1 VTKLAFRRRSSGLD
15 PAEMKALTKGL
26 IFFGAYR
33 HAAERLRSGAL
44 DGLFPEG
51 AFPPALP
58 CRPAPG

>member
-1 VTKLAFRRRSSGLD
+1 
-15 PAEMKALTKGL
+15 MKALTKGL
-26 IFFGAYR
+26 IFFAAYR